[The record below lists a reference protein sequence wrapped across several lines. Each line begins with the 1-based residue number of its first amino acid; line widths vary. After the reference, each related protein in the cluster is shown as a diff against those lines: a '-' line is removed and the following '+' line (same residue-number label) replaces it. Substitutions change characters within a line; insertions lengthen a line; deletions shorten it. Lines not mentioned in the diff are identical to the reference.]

1 MKSGGANCDFYYA
14 TAGHRVKRAAREPR
28 SPGGS
33 LWYSITRSSGRAGP
47 STEDVVRN
55 IHIAHVHVHVCA
67 GHRSL
72 RVACGGRPVAWA
84 RRTRRDGTPH
94 AGASLTASMCESGS
108 ASPPA
113 PGQPRPARGREP
125 HPPDGHLALSRCAC
139 SPPRRAPQASCSP
152 PAAPTT
158 ALSAQLLVLG
168 RFLTVSP

>member
-14 TAGHRVKRAAREPR
+14 TAGHRVKRAAGEPR

-55 IHIAHVHVHVCA
+55 IHIAHVCA